1 MDIRAEVKP
10 GVPVLGGKINFP
22 LSNDLDMVAGDRLKD
37 CFIRVS
43 AEDEV
48 GGAPPPRRWWA
59 WWEPVI
65 SGGGTGTP
73 ADWARYDTSLRSS
86 SKAFV

>member
-22 LSNDLDMVAGDRLKD
+22 DSNDFATVFGERQKF
-37 CFIRVS
+37 CFIMLS
-43 AEDEV
+43 AAEVV
-48 GGAPPPRRWWA
+48 GGGPPPRRWWA

-86 SKAFV
+86 SIAFV